1 MKFVLIIVVFF
12 LISQS
17 VSSQTVLTTEG
28 QTFTNT
34 DNKWP
39 GVNIPRAV
47 PTTLY
52 FRNNA
57 IISKNNEGYMLQAG
71 DEAPAST
78 NNKLDGAV
86 ITGNV
91 LRWSG
96 TSMESITHGIFTG
109 HNINVMIKYNYVDHA
124 PMGIIRKSGNNM
136 SNTSGGVAYNIVKG
150 GAVGIVVKGMSN
162 VNIYNNTVYGDRTTS
177 QTWRPLV
184 NIYTNTDFGVYSVAH
199 GTKIFNNI
207 FYTKYRTPI
216 ISIDDAESLVGF
228 QSDYN
233 VFWSEAGPPIFN
245 INGVTMTFE
254 QWKARGYDVHSV
266 VMNPNFKDMINF
278 VPSERLEF
286 GTDLGPEWAE
296 GLSADA
302 VWGTSDPA
310 TAMQNGKWQAGAMI
324 YSATSSTLPHFT
336 SASISHEAP
345 DVIEMNFS
353 LPLGNTIPPPTAF
366 NVSINSV
373 PRQVISVSV
382 VGSKVLLTMKE
393 PVYQGEHVTLNYTTP
408 AENALQGTSGEII
421 PNISA
426 RTVIN
431 NIGSASTLD
440 PEILVYPNPAR
451 DYIIIS
457 NAQSANQ
464 NSIIKMYDLSGRLYL
479 QNTLNSLITQRVEF
493 NLEPGIYVLHLEV
506 GSKTVYI
513 QKLIV
518 IK

>member
-1 MKFVLIIVVFF
+1 M
-12 LISQS
+12 
-17 VSSQTVLTTEG
+17 
-28 QTFTNT
+28 
-34 DNKWP
+34 
-39 GVNIPRAV
+39 NIPRDS
-47 PTTLY
+47 PTILY

-109 HNINVMIKYNYVDHA
+109 HNSNVMIKYNYVDHA

-184 NIYTNTDFGVYSVAH
+184 NIYTNTDFGVNSVAH

-216 ISIDDAESLVGF
+216 ISIDDTESLIGF

-233 VFWSEAGPPIFN
+233 VFWSEAGSPIFS
-245 INGVTMTFE
+245 INGESMTFD
-254 QWKARGYDVHSV
+254 QWKAKGYDVHSV
-266 VMNPNFKDMINF
+266 VMNPDFKDLINF
-278 VPSERLEF
+278 VPSEKLEF
-286 GTDLGPEWAE
+286 GTDLGQEWAE
-296 GLSADA
+296 GLSVDA
-302 VWGTSDPA
+302 VWGKSDPA
-310 TAMQNGKWQAGAMI
+310 TAMQNGKWQAGAVI
-324 YSATSSTLPHFT
+324 YEAANSALPHFT
-336 SASISHEAP
+336 SASIHNESP
-345 DVIEMNFS
+345 NVIELSFS
-353 LPLGNTIPPPTAF
+353 LPLGNTIPPASAF
-366 NVSINSV
+366 DVTVNSLT
-373 PRQVISVSV
+373 RQVLSVSV
-382 VGSKVLLTMKE
+382 AGNKVLLTMKD
-393 PVYQGEHVTLNYTTP
+393 PIYQGEHVILNYTKP
-408 AENALQGTSGEII
+408 AENALQGQSGEII

-426 RTVIN
+426 RAVIN
-431 NIGSASTLD
+431 NIGSASTQD
-440 PEILVYPNPAR
+440 PEILIYPNPAK
-451 DYIIIS
+451 DYITIS
-457 NAQSANQ
+457 NAQAANQ
-464 NSIIKMYDLSGRLYL
+464 NSVIKIYNLSGRLYL
-479 QNTLNSLITQRVEF
+479 QNTLNSHITQRVAF
-493 NLEPGIYVLHLEV
+493 NLDPGIYILHLEV
-506 GSKTVYI
+506 GSQTVYI